1 MTGGC
6 SNTQHDPARSESQA
20 EKKQPGLGDQTEK
33 VLESRCAVKLGALQT
48 SYPAARKRPLTVLH
62 IPEHA
67 ADDVGVDRDACTV
80 S

>member
-1 MTGGC
+1 MVAVTL
-6 SNTQHDPARSESQA
+6 NTTLHEVSPRLK
-20 EKKQPGLGDQTEK
+20 KKQPGLGDQTEK